1 MVGNDQFL
9 PLNQAERLAA
19 TGRNKTIKP
28 YPTNQPKHQSWLV
41 TESRNAHCHNLDR
54 PTTVQAVTYT

>member
-28 YPTNQPKHQSWLV
+28 RDIPKIKFQPLV
-41 TESRNAHCHNLDR
+41 QGH
-54 PTTVQAVTYT
+54 